1 MLDSRNQ
8 INKLLNEN
16 NVDALVGLSWSPA
29 WEINHDGGDDEAIGK
44 QRFWA
49 NGGRAAMAGYP
60 NVIVPLD
67 FIDGLPIGMSF
78 IGTAWDEKK
87 LIEFAYAFEKLNNFI
102 PTPDF

>member
-1 MLDSRNQ
+1 
-8 INKLLNEN
+8 
-16 NVDALVGLSWSPA
+16 
-29 WEINHDGGDDEAIGK
+29 
-44 QRFWA
+44 
-49 NGGRAAMAGYP
+49 MAGYP